1 LRRTHLLFL
10 AALGLLLGCGGPS
23 APASE
28 PDQPAPPAAANAPA
42 VAIGELL
49 RAGLA
54 SSAMRLCSAVFVSGR
69 THAHVLAEELE
80 GVAQSGMSFRIRE
93 NPQTVVAS
101 NAGMMA
107 TALHRPALGCT
118 LVTPE
123 TSIDALLA
131 QLDPAEYPE
140 TRRPDPELPWPEGT
154 RVDLPEALR
163 TIDLAAVHAAVD
175 AAFADAAARTR
186 GVVVVHHGRIIAE
199 RYAPPFDAATPQLG
213 WSMTKT
219 VAGALTGILIAQGML
234 DLDAPAPVA
243 AWKNGADA
251 RSAITLD
258 QLLRM
263 SSGLA
268 FSEVYDAQSAS
279 DVIRMLFTDGAY
291 AMGAFAAAMPLDA
304 EPGSAWSYA
313 SGTTNLIAMIHRET
327 FEGLAAYLAFPRTHL
342 FNPLGLSSAVL
353 EPDASGVF
361 VGSSYMYATPRDWAR
376 LGLLYLQDGVWQG
389 TRILPEGW
397 VAYSLTPAPAAMR
410 GQYGAHIW
418 LNRGAAENPA
428 DRPHPRLP
436 DDMFY
441 LSGFEGQNVV
451 VVPSHDLVVVRMGLT
466 RNGARPVW
474 GLTEQVLAA
483 IAADAN

>member
-1 LRRTHLLFL
+1 
-10 AALGLLLGCGGPS
+10 
-23 APASE
+23 
-28 PDQPAPPAAANAPA
+28 
-42 VAIGELL
+42 
-49 RAGLA
+49 
-54 SSAMRLCSAVFVSGR
+54 MRLCSAVFVSGR
-69 THAHVLAEELE
+69 THAHVLEEELE
-80 GVAQSGMSFRIRE
+80 GAAQQGMSFRIRE
-93 NPQTVVAS
+93 NPKAVVAS
-101 NAGMMA
+101 NAGLTA

-123 TSIDALLA
+123 TTIDALLA

-140 TRRPDPELPWPEGT
+140 VARPDPERAWPEGA
-154 RVDLPEALR
+154 RVELPEAIPG
-163 TIDLAAVHAAVD
+163 IDLAAVQAAVE

-186 GVVVVHHGRIIAE
+186 AVVVVHDGRIIAE
-199 RYAPPFDAATPQLG
+199 RYAPPFDAGMPQLG

-243 AWKNGADA
+243 DWQNGADP

-268 FSEVYDAQSAS
+268 FSEVYDRQSAS
-279 DVIRMLFTDGAY
+279 DVIRMLFTDGAHS
-291 AMGAFAAAMPLDA
+291 MGAFAAAMPLVA

-313 SGTTNLIAMIHRET
+313 SGTTNLISMVQRET
-327 FEGLAAYLAFPRTHL
+327 FDGLAAYLAFPRTHL
-342 FNPLGLSSAVL
+342 FNPLGMSTAVL

-361 VGSSYMYATPRDWAR
+361 VASSYMYATPRDWAR
-376 LGLLYLQDGVWQG
+376 LGLLYLQDGVWHG

-397 VAYSLTPAPAAMR
+397 VAYSLTPAPAATR
-410 GQYGAHIW
+410 GQYGAQIW
-418 LNRGAAENPA
+418 LNRGAPENPA
-428 DRPHPRLP
+428 DRPHPSLP

-451 VVPSHDLVVVRMGLT
+451 VVPTHNLVVVRMGLT

-474 GLTEQVLAA
+474 ALTEQVLAA
-483 IAADAN
+483 LAADAN